1 MTEAVEHMVQR
12 FLTWKLPEN
21 FNPDA
26 GISFKP
32 TFNDHLPVPMRHN
45 PTGTNL
51 FDYVQ
56 AKAMVMHMLE
66 GAPSDQ
72 GGWIVGNGDGTKWR
86 TWGDTQAEAV
96 TAWNT
101 RAPDPRITEL
111 EQPYEPGAFAGDI
124 WYGHPEK
131 RTLGTHRWD
140 GSAWQEL
147 PSEIEGCLSLLADA
161 RARIAA
167 LTAEVA
173 RKDEALRRL
182 AYWFDTDAD
191 YLETLSEAECADN
204 NRMLSIARAALEA
217 RND

>member
-1 MTEAVEHMVQR
+1 MTLEPCPFCGGEAEWRDDPGVCDVPFGLVVAHKDHC
-12 FLTWKLPEN
+12 FLNHIAFEEA
-21 FNPDA
+21 DI
-26 GISFKP
+26 IS
-32 TFNDHLPVPMRHN
+32 
-45 PTGTNL
+45 
-51 FDYVQ
+51 
-56 AKAMVMHMLE
+56 
-66 GAPSDQ
+66 
-72 GGWIVGNGDGTKWR
+72 
-86 TWGDTQAEAV
+86 
-96 TAWNT
+96 AWNT

-111 EQPYEPGAFAGDI
+111 EQPCEPGAFAGDI

-173 RKDEALRRL
+173 RKDEALRFAHSWL
-182 AYWFDTDAD
+182 GYWATHIGNCRGGQVCTCGLTRVRYD
-191 YLETLSEAECADN
+191 
-204 NRMLSIARAALEA
+204 ARAALDA

>member
-1 MTEAVEHMVQR
+1 MIGGPGTA
-12 FLTWKLPEN
+12 
-21 FNPDA
+21 A
-26 GISFKP
+26 GPKHWAGCDFC
-32 TFNDHLPVPMRHN
+32 H
-45 PTGTNL
+45 
-51 FDYVQ
+51 
-56 AKAMVMHMLE
+56 
-66 GAPSDQ
+66 
-72 GGWIVGNGDGTKWR
+72 WR

-111 EQPYEPGAFAGDI
+111 EQPCEPGSFAGDI

-161 RARIAA
+161 RARIAD

-173 RKDEALRRL
+173 RKDEALWAAL
-182 AYWFDTDAD
+182 GELYAP
-191 YLETLSEAECADN
+191 EANCSCHISPPCSDCVEYS
-204 NRMLSIARAALEA
+204 SIRSTQDLIRAALEA
-217 RND
+217 RNV

>member
-1 MTEAVEHMVQR
+1 MTLEPCPFCGEQCAEIEVTQGMKWGGYVPGCLEVRTGYNMDDDAPWRGEA
-12 FLTWKLPEN
+12 
-21 FNPDA
+21 A
-26 GISFKP
+26 
-32 TFNDHLPVPMRHN
+32 
-45 PTGTNL
+45 
-51 FDYVQ
+51 
-56 AKAMVMHMLE
+56 
-66 GAPSDQ
+66 
-72 GGWIVGNGDGTKWR
+72 
-86 TWGDTQAEAV
+86 

-101 RAPDPRITEL
+101 RAPDSRITEL
-111 EQPYEPGAFAGDI
+111 EQPCEPGSFAGDI

-161 RARIAA
+161 RARIAD

-191 YLETLSEAECADN
+191 YLAGLSEAECADN

-217 RND
+217 SND

>member
-1 MTEAVEHMVQR
+1 MTDEAMQI
-12 FLTWKLPEN
+12 WKEACKAGANAYYAAGEQPNDPEGVKQSAILHKAAAAVIAEALAAK
-21 FNPDA
+21 DA
-26 GISFKP
+26 RIAE
-32 TFNDHLPVPMRHN
+32 
-45 PTGTNL
+45 
-51 FDYVQ
+51 Q
-56 AKAMVMHMLE
+56 AKEIERLASL
-66 GAPSDQ
+66 A
-72 GGWIVGNGDGTKWR
+72 
-86 TWGDTQAEAV
+86 
-96 TAWNT
+96 
-101 RAPDPRITEL
+101 L
-111 EQPYEPGAFAGDI
+111 EQPCEPGSFAGDI

-182 AYWFDTDAD
+182 AYWFETDED
-191 YLETLSEAECADN
+191 YLETLSEAERTDN
-204 NRMLSIARAALEA
+204 NRMLSIARAALDA

>member
-1 MTEAVEHMVQR
+1 MSLEPCPFCGSADIRVVNDGPTSNRLHYGEQVYAIGCYQCGGSVPARFNKTLLVE
-12 FLTWKLPEN
+12 T
-21 FNPDA
+21 
-26 GISFKP
+26 
-32 TFNDHLPVPMRHN
+32 
-45 PTGTNL
+45 
-51 FDYVQ
+51 
-56 AKAMVMHMLE
+56 
-66 GAPSDQ
+66 
-72 GGWIVGNGDGTKWR
+72 
-86 TWGDTQAEAV
+86 
-96 TAWNT
+96 WNT

-111 EQPYEPGAFAGDI
+111 EQPCEPGSFAGDI